1 MKKYQLSIG
10 QKQISIYPSTSP
22 AAPVIYLNSVE
33 DTTYSLPNAPDVSIV
48 VISGLDWN
56 AELSP
61 WPSPSIFKG
70 APLFCGSADQYLEI
84 LLHEIAPKAEAL
96 LPHPIS
102 WRGLAGY
109 SMAGL
114 FAVYALYQTDFFT
127 RIASVSGS
135 LWFPGIREYVFS
147 QKMKARPDRIYFSLG
162 DREHKTHNAAMRP
175 VKENTEAIEDFYHQA
190 GIRTIFET
198 NPGNH
203 FTDPTERTEKGIAWL
218 LH

>member
-10 QKQISIYPSTSP
+10 QKQISVYPSTSP
-22 AAPVIYLNSVE
+22 DTPVIYLNSVE
-33 DTTYSLPNAPDVSIV
+33 DTAYSLPNAADASLV

-70 APLFCGSADQYLEI
+70 APPFCGNAGQYLDF

-135 LWFPGIREYVFS
+135 LWFPEIREYVFS

-162 DREHKTHNAAMRP
+162 DKEHKTRNAAMRP
-175 VKENTEAIEDFYHQA
+175 VRENTEAIEDFYRKTEIH
-190 GIRTIFET
+190 TIFET

-203 FTDPTERTEKGIAWL
+203 FTDPAERTEKGIAWL